1 MEVKMS
7 SKEVLQQIKELRAR
21 GESLSKKRIKKEN
34 PQLMRSALH
43 YFPDWDHAIEESI
56 AE

>member
-1 MEVKMS
+1 MEVKLS

-21 GESLSKKRIKKEN
+21 GESLSKKKIKKEN
-34 PQLMRSALH
+34 LQLMRSALH
-43 YFPDWDHAIEESI
+43 YFPDWEHAVERSK